1 MTRSKFSV
9 DRIEGSRLCGRH
21 PRVPNRIVMVR
32 SSDWIP
38 TIRSFFLRIRRRK
51 TAETVLSLPPDDSR
65 GPPSMHAGEETL
77 LVTRPTRLIALRYWT
92 AMFVALILAGVF
104 GFHVPRFFGSS
115 ALNYS
120 VAGIDLGVIL
130 AGFFLFLALLAFL
143 AAELKRKTI
152 RYIIT
157 DNKIIR
163 EDGIL
168 NKNTEMIPYT
178 QLERVD
184 LHQSFGQR
192 ILKIGTIVVDTG
204 DDTLSID
211 MVRHPAKVQALLSNR
226 LGRRAWDGQTPPGQ
240 QAPQKK

>member
-1 MTRSKFSV
+1 
-9 DRIEGSRLCGRH
+9 
-21 PRVPNRIVMVR
+21 
-32 SSDWIP
+32 
-38 TIRSFFLRIRRRK
+38 
-51 TAETVLSLPPDDSR
+51 
-65 GPPSMHAGEETL
+65 MHAGEQTL
-77 LVTRPTRLIALRYWT
+77 LVTRPTRLIALRYWST
-92 AMFVALILAGVF
+92 TFLALILAGVF
-104 GFHVPRFFGSS
+104 GFHIPRFFAPSF
-115 ALNYS
+115 LNYT
-120 VAGIDLGVIL
+120 VAGIDLGLIL
-130 AGFFLFLALLAFL
+130 AGFFLFLAVLAFL
-143 AAELKRKTI
+143 AAELKRKAI